1 MPESQGAGA
10 VCLIRVHCPA
20 EAPQLPPEAL
30 AAAEA
35 AAAAPQTPPMSSETE
50 LYVQPAPAG
59 MQANLADHVGP
70 VTPPPGS
77 GSLSQPAPGSVQ
89 LDAAQNG
96 LAQNGLVQ
104 TGHPAQ
110 KEAQEEAKADQ
121 VMLSS

>member
-1 MPESQGAGA
+1 M
-10 VCLIRVHCPA
+10 CLIRVHCPA
-20 EAPQLPPEAL
+20 EAPQVPPEAL

-35 AAAAPQTPPMSSETE
+35 AAAAPQTPPTSSETE
-50 LYVQPAPAG
+50 PYVQPAPAD

-77 GSLSQPAPGSVQ
+77 SSLSQPAPGSVQ

-96 LAQNGLVQ
+96 LAQNGPVQ
-104 TGHPAQ
+104 AGHPAP
-110 KEAQEEAKADQ
+110 KVAQEGAKSDQ

>member
-1 MPESQGAGA
+1 M
-10 VCLIRVHCPA
+10 RMRCPA

-35 AAAAPQTPPMSSETE
+35 AAAAPQTPPTSSETE
-50 LYVQPAPAG
+50 LYVQPAPAD

-70 VTPPPGS
+70 VTPPPGNS
-77 GSLSQPAPGSVQ
+77 SLSQPAPGSVQ

-104 TGHPAQ
+104 AGHPAQ
-110 KEAQEEAKADQ
+110 KEGQEEAKADQ
-121 VMLSS
+121 VMLSQLIPFRH